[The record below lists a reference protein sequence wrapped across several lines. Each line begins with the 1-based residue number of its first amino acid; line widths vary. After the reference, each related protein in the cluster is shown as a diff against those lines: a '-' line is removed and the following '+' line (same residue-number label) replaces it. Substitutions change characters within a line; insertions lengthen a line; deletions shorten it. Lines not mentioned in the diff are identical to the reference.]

1 MPSVPNKSQRN
12 SKASGQA
19 HSAYRFGRF
28 ELRAGEHVLTRGG
41 ERVVLSPK
49 AFDLLRV
56 LVERHG
62 RVLDKRELLDALWP
76 DTFVEEANL
85 SVHVAAVRKALGP
98 EGASFIETIAKRGYR
113 FVSPVEDIDPAIP
126 ACVPGTF
133 RLLVLPLRTLSS
145 SDETTFLAFSLPDA
159 IAGSLAELPWLVVR
173 GPLAVQGT
181 ARGAAAEPG
190 AGCGSVDVVLEGT
203 LAEGSAGAQVRMNL
217 VEMPGGTVLF
227 SEEFTVRLSELF
239 DLQSRVARKVVER
252 LARRA
257 APPDASSRTAHAVP
271 STPGA
276 YVLYLRANQLAY
288 ETSQWLKARELYEAA
303 LREDPSYAPAWA
315 RLARC
320 HRVIGKFA
328 ASPDETRHSFSLAED
343 AFRQALALDPTL
355 SLAHSLYA
363 QLEVDL
369 GRAEQAMLRLVGQAR
384 ERPQA
389 AELFAALVHAL
400 RFCGLLDWSVAAHRR
415 ARALDPTL
423 PTSVHHTWWMKG
435 EYERALSETYGDI
448 GYMPGVALAALGRPD
463 DAIAAL
469 RWREREAVDS
479 RAGSYIASLRAL
491 LEGDREQ
498 SLRALDHATALLVD
512 PEAIFYLAR
521 TYARLDM
528 RERALR
534 EMTRVVDGGF
544 YCHETF
550 ARDPWLAGL
559 RGDRRFEA
567 LLALART
574 ASARAADAFARA
586 GGQDILHG

>member
-1 MPSVPNKSQRN
+1 MRSRLSP
-12 SKASGQA
+12 
-19 HSAYRFGRF
+19 AYRFGRF
-28 ELRAGEHVLTRGG
+28 ELRVGDYVLTRGG
-41 ERVVLSPK
+41 ERVALSPK

-62 RVLDKRELLDALWP
+62 RVVDKRELLEALWP

-85 SVHVAAVRKALGP
+85 SVQVAAVRKALGS
-98 EGASFIETIAKRGYR
+98 EGAGFIETIAKRGYH
-113 FVSPVEDIDPAIP
+113 FVAPVEDLGPASP
-126 ACVPGTF
+126 APALDAL

-145 SDETTFLAFSLPDA
+145 SPETRFLSFSLPDA

-173 GPLAVQGT
+173 APLAVQS
-181 ARGAAAEPG
+181 AASAAAADVIPG
-190 AGCGSVDVVLEGT
+190 SGSVDAVLEGT
-203 LAEGSAGAQVRMNL
+203 LAEGTAGTQVRMNL
-217 VEMPGGTVLF
+217 IEMPGGTVLF
-227 SEEFTVRLSELF
+227 SEEFTVRLSDLF
-239 DLQSRVARKVVER
+239 DLQARVAREVAKR
-252 LARRA
+252 LALRA
-257 APPDASSRTAHAVP
+257 APHAGSARTEQTVP

-288 ETSQWLKARELYEAA
+288 EASHWLEAREMYEAA
-303 LREDPSYAPAWA
+303 LREDPLYAPAWA

-328 ASPDETRHSFSLAED
+328 ASPDEIRQSFARAED
-343 AFRQALALDPTL
+343 AFRRALALDPTL
-355 SLAHSLYA
+355 CLAHSLYA

-369 GRAEQAMLRLVGQAR
+369 GRAEEAMVRLVGRAR

-400 RFCGLLDWSVAAHRR
+400 RFCGLLDWSVAAHLR

-448 GYMPGVALAALGRPD
+448 GYMPGVALAALGRER

-469 RWREREAVDS
+469 RWREREAADS

-491 LEGDREQ
+491 LEQDPEQ
-498 SLRALDHATALLVD
+498 SLRALDHASALQLD
-512 PEAIFYLAR
+512 PEAIYYLAR
-521 TYARLDM
+521 TYARLGSQQ
-528 RERALR
+528 RALR
-534 EMTRVVDGGF
+534 EMARVVDGGF
-544 YCHETF
+544 FCYETF

-559 RGDRRFEA
+559 RGDEGFEA
-567 LLALART
+567 LLARART

-586 GGQDILHG
+586 GGRDILQL

>member
-1 MPSVPNKSQRN
+1 MRSGPSP
-12 SKASGQA
+12 
-19 HSAYRFGRF
+19 AYRFGRF
-28 ELRAGEHVLTRGG
+28 ELRAAEHVLTRGG
-41 ERVVLSPK
+41 ERVALHPK
-49 AFDLLRV
+49 AFDLLSV

-62 RVLDKRELLDALWP
+62 RVVDKRELLAALWP

-85 SVHVAAVRKALGP
+85 SVQVAAVRKALGP

-113 FVSPVEDIDPAIP
+113 FVAAVEEVDPVGPAS
-126 ACVPGTF
+126 GRDTF

-145 SDETTFLAFSLPDA
+145 SPETTFLSFSLPDA

-173 GPLAVQGT
+173 APLAVP
-181 ARGAAAEPG
+181 AAASG
-190 AGCGSVDVVLEGT
+190 AEAEVTRSSGGVDAVLEGT
-203 LAEGSAGAQVRMNL
+203 LAEGTAGTQVRMNL

-239 DLQSRVARKVVER
+239 DLQARVAREVAKR
-252 LARRA
+252 LAPRPLHAGSARA
-257 APPDASSRTAHAVP
+257 EQTVA

-303 LREDPSYAPAWA
+303 LREDPHYAPAWA

-320 HRVIGKFA
+320 HRVIGKFS
-328 ASPDETRHSFSLAED
+328 ASPDETRQSFARAED
-343 AFRQALALDPTL
+343 AFRRALALDPTL
-355 SLAHSLYA
+355 SLAHGLYA

-369 GRAEQAMLRLVGQAR
+369 GRAEQAAVRLVRQAR

-389 AELFAALVHAL
+389 ADLFAGLVHAL
-400 RFCGLLDWSVAAHRR
+400 RFCGLLDWSVAAHMR

-448 GYMPGVALAALGRPD
+448 GYMPGVALAALGRER
-463 DAIAAL
+463 DAIASL
-469 RWREREAVDS
+469 RWREREAADS

-491 LEGDREQ
+491 LEGDPEQ
-498 SLRALDHATALLVD
+498 SLRALDHATALQVD
-512 PEAIFYLAR
+512 PEAIYYLAR
-521 TYARLDM
+521 TYARLGSDQ
-528 RERALR
+528 RALR
-534 EMTRVVDGGF
+534 EMTRVVHGGF
-544 YCHETF
+544 VCHETF

-559 RGDRRFEA
+559 RGDQAFEA
-567 LLALART
+567 LLTRARK
-574 ASARAADAFARA
+574 ASARAAEAFACA
-586 GGQDILHG
+586 GGHEILPRS